1 MMCGRRRAYYSMV
14 LASQNLNCIPRS
26 RVTPWK
32 SDDNYN
38 VENFMAAVMTLNE
51 NFVGG
56 VISDHA
62 IMMSRL
68 RVYYQCVTQNGAK
81 ELWQFS
87 GHQYTCCSIQDLFWM
102 ELQLYGEKKKDYS
115 NQCGKYSASSF
126 LLSQPHPSCPASSI
140 FIRGSDETRLIVEP
154 NEFCPVIVPKPFDYG
169 KRSVSESHGER
180 AQNRSI
186 EGSSWHCSTGHCIML

>member
-1 MMCGRRRAYYSMV
+1 MSSLDIQPSISLRLSINIARAIIKMCGRRRAYYSMV
-14 LASQNLNCIPRS
+14 LASQNLNWIPRS

-38 VENFMAAVMTLNE
+38 VEKFMAAVMTLNE

-68 RVYYQCVTQNGAK
+68 RVYCECVTQNGAK

-102 ELQLYGEKKKDYS
+102 ELQLNGEKRKITVI
-115 NQCGKYSASSF
+115 NVANILLLVFCLVNRILHAQLHRFSF
-126 LLSQPHPSCPASSI
+126 MA
-140 FIRGSDETRLIVEP
+140 RM
-154 NEFCPVIVPKPFDYG
+154 KP
-169 KRSVSESHGER
+169 
-180 AQNRSI
+180 
-186 EGSSWHCSTGHCIML
+186 GSSSL